1 MLSMLRLASIAGAAL
16 LVACQGEPRPLEE
29 STEPA
34 PRLGAF
40 AYVTVG
46 VADLDA
52 ALQLWRDQFALQVS
66 ATRDGPDPALAS
78 LWDLPAGSISRQAL
92 VRTPGLSTGVLHLV
106 EFARPGTPVREG
118 AEVFDRLPKN
128 LDVYARDLPARYE
141 EMRASGYEF
150 RAPWTEMPGP
160 GGLTFREVQMPGHD
174 FTNIVLLE
182 ILETDYP
189 HSPAGYA
196 AIGPLIIVVGDADS
210 ETRFYAD
217 VLGLEMI
224 TEDLLSGPEIERMVG
239 LPAGAGID
247 FRVLGDETDP
257 MGRIEVIEYQRTG
270 GQDRFDRA
278 RPPATGTLHAG
289 WQVADLTG
297 LRRKL
302 DKLGI
307 TYQDHGSLETIY
319 GAGPMISLQ
328 TPAGFRIEIQEPASP
343 KR

>member
-1 MLSMLRLASIAGAAL
+1 MLTTLRLTLVTVTAL
-16 LVACQGEPRPLEE
+16 LAACQGEPLPLEKDA
-29 STEPA
+29 EPA

-40 AYVTVG
+40 SYVTVG

-52 ALQLWRDQFALQVS
+52 ALQLRRDQFALQIS
-66 ATRDGPDPALAS
+66 ATREGPDAALAS
-78 LWDLPAGSISRQAL
+78 LWDLPADSIRRQAL
-92 VRTPGLSTGVLHLV
+92 VRTPGLSTGALHLV
-106 EFARPGTPVREG
+106 EFARPGAPVRDG

-141 EMRASGYEF
+141 EMLAAGYEF
-150 RAPWTEMPGP
+150 RAPWTEMPAP
-160 GGLTFREVQMPGHD
+160 GGTSFREVQMPGHD

-182 ILETDYP
+182 ILDTDYR

-217 VLGLEMI
+217 ILGLEQI
-224 TEDLLSGPEIERMVG
+224 TEDLLAGPEIERMVG
-239 LPAGAGID
+239 LPTGAGID
-247 FRVLGDETDP
+247 FRVLGDEADP

-270 GQDRFDRA
+270 GEDRFDRA

-289 WQVADLTG
+289 WQVADLAA
-297 LRRKL
+297 LRRHL
-302 DKLGI
+302 DEHAI
-307 TYQDHGSLETIY
+307 AYQDHGSLDTIY
-319 GAGPMISLQ
+319 GVGPMISLQ
-328 TPAGFRIEIQEPASP
+328 TPAGFRIEVQEPKSP